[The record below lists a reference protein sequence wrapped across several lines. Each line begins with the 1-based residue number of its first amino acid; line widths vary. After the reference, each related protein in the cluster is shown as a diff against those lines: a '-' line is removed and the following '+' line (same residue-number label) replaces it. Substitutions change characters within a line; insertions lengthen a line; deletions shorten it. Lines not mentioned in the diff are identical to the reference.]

1 MMKTRAARLSFVA
14 ALVLVSATAA
24 AQRMFADF
32 AGMWNVT
39 IQGPSGAMNSTLN
52 LKQKGDTITGE
63 TESEL
68 GKAAIQGLARG
79 DTLRFVFSLDMQGQQ
94 INVQASAVL
103 KDKDTMN
110 GNFEVVGMGGFPFEA
125 TRKKE

>member
-1 MMKTRAARLSFVA
+1 MTKTRFARLSAVA
-14 ALVLVSATAA
+14 AVVLIAATAG

-32 AGMWNVT
+32 AGVWNVT
-39 IQGPSGAMNSTLN
+39 IQGPSGPMNSTLN
-52 LKQKGDTITGE
+52 LKQKGDTITGD

-68 GKAAIQGLARG
+68 GKAAVQGLARG
-79 DTLRFVFSLDMQGQQ
+79 DTLRFVFSLDMQGQA